1 MPDKIAYIPGAR
13 KLMAATDADPRD
25 EFAQEAAENR
35 KPGLGVGLSEEV
47 GNNAKK
53 RRIRDQP
60 GPLAERDTPSPR
72 DTREAPASNPD
83 GAPGTA
89 NAPFGSKDP
98 HGGSR
103 QNPQPENDEA
113 AGKLKKPVKGAIGDA
128 LERRG
133 T

>member
-1 MPDKIAYIPGAR
+1 MPDKIAYELGAR
-13 KLMAATDADPRD
+13 KSMAVTGSAPR
-25 EFAQEAAENR
+25 EELFQEAAEIGR
-35 KPGLGVGLSEEV
+35 PRLGVGLSEEV

-53 RRIRDQP
+53 RRTRDQP
-60 GPLAERDTPSPR
+60 GPLPERVTPPPR

-103 QNPQPENDEA
+103 QNPQLENDKA
-113 AGKLKKPVKGAIGDA
+113 AGKLKKPIKGAIGDA